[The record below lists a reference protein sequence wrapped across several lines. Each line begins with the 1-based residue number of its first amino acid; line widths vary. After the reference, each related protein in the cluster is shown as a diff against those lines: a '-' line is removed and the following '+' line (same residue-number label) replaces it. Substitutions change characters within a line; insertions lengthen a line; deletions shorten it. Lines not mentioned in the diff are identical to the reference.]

1 MATLWR
7 RDINLHFTG
16 EEMEFDSSQ
25 TSEHILQVACFLF
38 DPKVHS
44 LFPLPASSHWK
55 LKALSWISEC
65 VWWLGTW
72 PGWERKDNRTDR
84 QRDTE
89 EMCFN
94 FISLVFS
101 ITGFIDRSINWLIG
115 SPRYWSQSALLLSH
129 TPMATRCFCGISL
142 IVLWHSGDCQ

>member
-38 DPKVHS
+38 DPQVHS

-55 LKALSWISEC
+55 LKSLSC
-65 VWWLGTW
+65 VSVVCLMAGDLITV
-72 PGWERKDNRTDR
+72 GEKGQQNRQTKKKC
-84 QRDTE
+84 TV
-89 EMCFN
+89 
-94 FISLVFS
+94 IL
-101 ITGFIDRSINWLIG
+101 
-115 SPRYWSQSALLLSH
+115 
-129 TPMATRCFCGISL
+129 
-142 IVLWHSGDCQ
+142 